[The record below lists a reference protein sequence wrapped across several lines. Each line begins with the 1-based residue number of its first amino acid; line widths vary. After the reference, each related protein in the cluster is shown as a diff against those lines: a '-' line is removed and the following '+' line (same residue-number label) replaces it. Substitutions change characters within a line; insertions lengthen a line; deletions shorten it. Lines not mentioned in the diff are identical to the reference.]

1 MAATVVMEAAV
12 DVAKAVPAGAV
23 VDAAKAADPAVR
35 AAVQV
40 DLAAASGNFFAK
52 RKSASFVLRR
62 WT

>member
-35 AAVQV
+35 AAVQG
-40 DLAAASGNFFAK
+40 AAKFFRA
-52 RKSASFVLRR
+52 A
-62 WT
+62 